1 MKVVVI
7 AIIETEFSRE
17 PALAKIMNNRL
28 VRAAK
33 ELQELHLI
41 NLQGKRSTTHCITIH
56 LSYNQKYKIRYQIIN
71 DVPAE
76 IEFLAAE
83 RCSRLGYVRCRSMV
97 AEEGRS

>member
-7 AIIETEFSRE
+7 AIIETEFSQE

-33 ELQELHLI
+33 ELQDLHLI
-41 NLQGKRSTTHCITIH
+41 NLQGKRSIAHCITIQ
-56 LSYNQKYKIRYQIIN
+56 LSYNQKYKIRYQIMN
-71 DVPAE
+71 DIPAE

-83 RCSRLGYVRCRSMV
+83 RCGRLGYIRSRNMV